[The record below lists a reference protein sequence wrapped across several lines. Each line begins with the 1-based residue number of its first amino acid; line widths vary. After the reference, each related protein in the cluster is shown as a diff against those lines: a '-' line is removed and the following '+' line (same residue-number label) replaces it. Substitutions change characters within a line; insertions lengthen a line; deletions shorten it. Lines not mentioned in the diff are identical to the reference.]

1 MKYNDDKPRR
11 RRTRVG
17 RSNKKAERSEPFVLF
32 WFLSCV
38 CEEFDVVVVVV
49 VGGVLGVFF
58 IFHLIY
64 LLFWGDIT
72 RRPAIAQFPKIL
84 IQMPHLDCG

>member
-1 MKYNDDKPRR
+1 M
-11 RRTRVG
+11 G
-17 RSNKKAERSEPFVLF
+17 RSNKKAERTEPFVLF

-38 CEEFDVVVVVV
+38 CEEFAVVVVV
-49 VGGVLGVFF
+49 VGGVLGVFL

-64 LLFWGDIT
+64 LFILLFWGDIT
-72 RRPAIAQFPKIL
+72 RRPAIAQFPKNL

>member
-1 MKYNDDKPRR
+1 M
-11 RRTRVG
+11 G

-49 VGGVLGVFF
+49 VVGGVLGVFF
-58 IFHLIY
+58 FPPNLFVY

-72 RRPAIAQFPKIL
+72 RRPAIAQFPQIL

>member
-1 MKYNDDKPRR
+1 M
-11 RRTRVG
+11 G

-49 VGGVLGVFF
+49 VVGGVLGVFL
-58 IFHLIY
+58 IFHPIY
-64 LLFWGDIT
+64 LFILLFWGDIT

-84 IQMPHLDCG
+84 IQLPHLDCG